1 MAKQSTLDKN
11 ISHFLGP
18 KHWPTWI
25 GIGIAYLLSF
35 LPWFGQKW
43 LGNLLGSVH
52 YALSSNR
59 KNICHVNLKICF
71 PDMTDKERTKL
82 AKAHFKS
89 MGIGVFEMFATW
101 FQDRSNTASKV
112 AFNDQDVIEK
122 ALSKGKGCIIIG
134 AHFSSIDLC
143 GTHMARYIDV
153 HPIYK
158 LQRNPVINWVMERQR
173 QAIFSKTIERSNV
186 REVMKSLKQN
196 KAVWYAVD
204 QDYGR
209 KNSVFAPFYGRDCA
223 TISHISRLAK
233 TTQAA
238 ILLYDYGR
246 TEKGY
251 FLSLTE
257 LEDYPSGDEV
267 TDATTI
273 NALIESQINSKKE
286 QYFWSHRRFKTQV
299 VPGTPS
305 PYSK

>member
-1 MAKQSTLDKN
+1 MAKKSTINQHILK
-11 ISHFLGP
+11 FMAP

-25 GIGIAYLLSF
+25 GMGIAYALSF
-35 LPWFGQKW
+35 LPWSGQKL
-43 LGNLLGSVH
+43 LGNTLGIIH

-71 PDMTDKERTKL
+71 PEMTDNERTKL

-89 MGIGVFEMFATW
+89 MGVGVFEMFTTW
-101 FQDRSNTASKV
+101 FQDRSKTEAKV
-112 AFNDQDVIEK
+112 AFNNQDVIEK

-143 GTHMARYIDV
+143 GTHLAKYIDV

-158 LQRNPVINWVMERQR
+158 LQRNPVVNWVMERQR
-173 QAIFSKTIERSNV
+173 AAIFTKTIERKNMRAV
-186 REVMKSLKQN
+186 IKSLKEN
-196 KAVWYAVD
+196 KAVWYAID

-209 KNSVFAPFYGRDCA
+209 KNSVFAPFYGRQCA
-223 TISHISRLAK
+223 TISQISRLAQ
-233 TTQAA
+233 TTKAA

-246 TEKGY
+246 TENGY

-267 TDATTI
+267 ADATTI
-273 NALIESQINSKKE
+273 NQLVEAQINRKKE
-286 QYFWSHRRFKTQV
+286 QYFWSHRRFKTQPT
-299 VPGTPS
+299 PGDPS
-305 PYSK
+305 PYKK